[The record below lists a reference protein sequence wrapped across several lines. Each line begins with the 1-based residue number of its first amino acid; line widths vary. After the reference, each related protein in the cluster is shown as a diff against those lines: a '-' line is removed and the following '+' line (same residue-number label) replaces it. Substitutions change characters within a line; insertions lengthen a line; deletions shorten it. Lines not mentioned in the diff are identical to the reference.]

1 MEEIIYKQILKKKE
15 KIKDTEK
22 EIDILERAVN
32 RLESVQKEL
41 VKTHMEKQSL
51 EKLLCQKGFNCESC
65 VYFSKNADYPQCTRS
80 VPESLVTDEKNETC
94 SYWSNV
100 EQDLDF
106 EETASV
112 TNPQSTDYV
121 IFNHWTVNDESEFD
135 NDYEQ

>member
-15 KIKDTEK
+15 KIKDIEK

-100 EQDLDF
+100 E
-106 EETASV
+106 
-112 TNPQSTDYV
+112 YV